1 MSAAAPILG
10 KESSVSSE
18 TNLMVQI
25 GDHLIN
31 TADGSQVEFITEADE
46 MILVNVR
53 PRVQG
58 YPRGIARAFLV
69 GDDSKAH
76 RPSMFHNYTALPAS
90 SVYRQGKIVRHPDHW
105 VLESN
110 GIAYYAQEDRLVF
123 LYPAVYV
130 HNNTVYKESPI
141 GYRSLGRTK
150 DAGLVI
156 KEIRVIVPD
165 AEALPV

>member
-1 MSAAAPILG
+1 M
-10 KESSVSSE
+10 SSE